1 MIDYEGASGFKLF
14 KKTAGEEE
22 DFQEQ
27 SGISNKT
34 LVSLVTVAVIIVLC
48 IIYGFQLRS
57 ARHSAQSPETA
68 VVSTTAETAAAA
80 QTAET
85 AAVVVA
91 TAEAAETSPAK

>member
-1 MIDYEGASGFKLF
+1 M
-14 KKTAGEEE
+14 
-22 DFQEQ
+22 
-27 SGISNKT
+27 
-34 LVSLVTVAVIIVLC
+34 IIVLC

-85 AAVVVA
+85 AAVVEA
-91 TAEAAETSPAK
+91 TAEAAETSPTK

>member
-1 MIDYEGASGFKLF
+1 MIDYEAAGRFKLF
-14 KKTAGEEE
+14 KKAAGEVE

-34 LVSLVTVAVIIVLC
+34 KVSLVIVAMIIVLC

-57 ARHSAQSPETA
+57 ARHGAQAPETA
-68 VVSTTAETAAAA
+68 VVSTTAETAATA

-85 AAVVVA
+85 AAVVEA
-91 TAEAAETSPAK
+91 TAEAAETSPTK